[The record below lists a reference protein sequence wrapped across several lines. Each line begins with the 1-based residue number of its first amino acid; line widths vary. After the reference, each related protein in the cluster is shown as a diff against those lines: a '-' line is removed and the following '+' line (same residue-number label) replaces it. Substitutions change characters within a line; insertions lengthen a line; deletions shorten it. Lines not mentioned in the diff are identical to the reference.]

1 MSNQIEITN
10 GNFTKHLSD
19 MEISNLTPMPPKKQ
33 FSRSQN
39 HMLSE
44 NGTESYILKSMPDSS
59 KPALVQKSI
68 KYTENKINKIRALYG
83 VRSTITFALESHSS
97 MNGNKLEKKLTK
109 RIKSVKMPKKVLQ
122 EKF

>member
-1 MSNQIEITN
+1 
-10 GNFTKHLSD
+10 